1 MHIISD
7 VLITNILQVIIAGIG
22 IFLFIVAAYSD
33 IKSLRIP
40 NKLAIAVAALGVF
53 RLLVI
58 GDLNTEIYTIGASA
72 MVFIATFLMFW
83 RGILGG
89 GDVKLLSATVLLV
102 GYHDLLSFLLIM
114 SICGAFVSLAVL
126 FIRNLLPLWLGP
138 RLAALM
144 PTARVVVPYGVAIAA
159 AGSVTLLL
167 QSSLIG

>member
-1 MHIISD
+1 M
-7 VLITNILQVIIAGIG
+7 LQIIIAGTG
-22 IFLFIVAAYSD
+22 ILLFIVAAYGD

-40 NKLAIAVAALGVF
+40 NKLAIAVAILGVF

-58 GDLNTEIYTIGASA
+58 GDLNTAIYTIGASA
-72 MVFIATFLMFW
+72 MVFIVTFLIFW

-138 RLAALM
+138 RLAVLVS
-144 PTARVVVPYGVAIAA
+144 TARLVVPYGVAIAA
-159 AGSVTLLL
+159 AGTVTLLF
-167 QSSLIG
+167 QFSLIG

>member
-1 MHIISD
+1 MQ
-7 VLITNILQVIIAGIG
+7 TTIALLGTAL
-22 IFLFIVAAYSD
+22 FLYAAYGD

-40 NKLAIAVAALGVF
+40 NKLAIAVAALGVL
-53 RLLVI
+53 RLFMI
-58 GDLNTEIYTIGASA
+58 GDLNFALYTVGTSA
-72 MVFIATFLMFW
+72 IVFIVTFLLFW

-102 GYHDLLSFLLIM
+102 GYQDLLSFLLIM
-114 SICGAFVSLAVL
+114 SICGALVSLAVL
-126 FIRNLLPLWLGP
+126 FVRNYLPLLVGP
-138 RLAALM
+138 RFAVLM

>member
-7 VLITNILQVIIAGIG
+7 VLITNMLQVIIAGTG
-22 IFLFIVAAYSD
+22 ILLFIVAAYGD

-40 NKLAIAVAALGVF
+40 NKLAIAVAILGVF

-58 GDLNTEIYTIGASA
+58 GDLNTAIYTIGASA
-72 MVFIATFLMFW
+72 MVFIVTFLIFW

-138 RLAALM
+138 RLAVLVS
-144 PTARVVVPYGVAIAA
+144 TARLVVPYGVAIAA
-159 AGSVTLLL
+159 AGTVTLLF
-167 QSSLIG
+167 QFSLIG

>member
-1 MHIISD
+1 M
-7 VLITNILQVIIAGIG
+7 LQVIIAGTG
-22 IFLFIVAAYSD
+22 ILLFIVAAYGD

-40 NKLAIAVAALGVF
+40 NKLAIAVAILGVF

-58 GDLNTEIYTIGASA
+58 GDLNTAIYTIGASA
-72 MVFIATFLMFW
+72 MVFIVTFLIFW

-138 RLAALM
+138 RLAVLVS
-144 PTARVVVPYGVAIAA
+144 TARLVVPYGVAIAA
-159 AGSVTLLL
+159 AGTVTLLF
-167 QSSLIG
+167 QFSLIG

>member
-1 MHIISD
+1 M
-7 VLITNILQVIIAGIG
+7 
-22 IFLFIVAAYSD
+22 LFIVAAYGD

-40 NKLAIAVAALGVF
+40 NKLAIAVAILGVF

-58 GDLNTEIYTIGASA
+58 GDLNTAIYTIGASA
-72 MVFIATFLMFW
+72 MVFIVTFLIFW

-138 RLAALM
+138 RLAVLVS
-144 PTARVVVPYGVAIAA
+144 TARLVVPYGVAIAA
-159 AGSVTLLL
+159 AGTVTLLF
-167 QSSLIG
+167 QFSLIG

>member
-1 MHIISD
+1 M
-7 VLITNILQVIIAGIG
+7 LQVIIAGIG

-72 MVFIATFLMFW
+72 MVFIVTFLMFW

-102 GYHDLLSFLLIM
+102 GYNDLFPFLLIM
-114 SICGAFVSLAVL
+114 SICGGLASLAVL
-126 FIRNLLPLWLGP
+126 VIHRYLPSWLGP
-138 RLAALM
+138 RLAVLV
-144 PTARVVVPYGVAIAA
+144 PTAKLSVPFGVAIA
-159 AGSVTLLL
+159 GGGIVTLLS
-167 QSSLIG
+167 QSSILG